1 MSITREPTSVDLEIT
16 VDVPVEHA
24 FKVFTE
30 DFDRIKPREHNMLP
44 VDIAETVLEPRVGGR
59 VYDCGVDGSTC
70 QWARV
75 LVVEP
80 PHRLVISWD
89 ITPAFQLEP
98 DPARCSEVEFTFTSV
113 GPEQTH
119 VRLEHRHLDRH
130 GAGWQGWRDRAAGAD
145 AWGIYLERFRALA
158 EA

>member
-1 MSITREPTSVDLEIT
+1 MSITREPTSVDLEII
-16 VDVPVEHA
+16 VEVPVEHA

-30 DFDRIKPREHNMLP
+30 DFDRIKPREHNLLP
-44 VDIAETVLEPRVGGR
+44 VEIAETVLEPRVGGR
-59 VYDCGVDGSTC
+59 VYDRGVDGSTC

-75 LVVEP
+75 LAVDP

-89 ITPAFQLEP
+89 ITPDFRLEP
-98 DPARCSEVEFTFTSV
+98 DPARCSEVEVTFTAV
-113 GPEQTH
+113 GDEQTR

-130 GAGWQGWRDRAAGAD
+130 GAGWQGWRDSAAGD
-145 AWGIYLERFRALA
+145 RAWGLYLARFRELA